1 MLVHYFHVCLVE
13 IIDQTTKRQTGRQ
26 AQLVNIQAA
35 KAVADVIRTTLG
47 PRSML
52 KMILD
57 PMGSIILTNDGHCI
71 LREIDV
77 SHPTAKS
84 MIELSRAT
92 DEEVGDG
99 TTSVII
105 LASEVLQQAEPFIRK
120 NVHPTV
126 IVQAYS
132 KALQMVVQ
140 IMEQAA
146 IRVDVEKDVDLMKK
160 LVESTLSTKFSSRWN
175 DKMVEM
181 ALSAVLIVAQHAK
194 NGKENRNA
202 ITSMEIDDSSDVK
215 PKKASPFLV
224 TEAEVDLK
232 RYAKIEKI
240 PGGEMDDC
248 IVLKGVMFQKDT
260 VHTSMRRRIVNPRIL
275 LLDCPLEYKK
285 GETQTNMEVT
295 KENDWNALLQ
305 LEEQQV
311 EQMCQEIIRHKPDIV
326 IAQHYLSKANITAF
340 RRLRKTDN
348 NRVARAVG
356 ATIVSR
362 TEEIQECDIGT
373 QCGLFDMNTIG
384 SEPFV
389 YFTECENPGA
399 CTIVLRGG
407 SKDVLN
413 EIERN
418 LQDAMQVIRN
428 VVYTPQLVPGGGA
441 IEMAVA
447 VQLKQYGMTHV
458 QGIQQAPF
466 IAISEAMECIPRTLA
481 QNCGV
486 SVIRTITQ
494 LRAKHAA
501 HYDTATAVVNDGEA
515 AAAAVVATSTD
526 SQGNRC
532 CTWGLNGITG
542 EIVDMNE
549 YGIWEPLSVKVQT
562 IQSAIESACMIL
574 RIDDIVSSSSKK

>member
-1 MLVHYFHVCLVE
+1 M
-13 IIDQTTKRQTGRQ
+13 
-26 AQLVNIQAA
+26 VNIQAA

-105 LASEVLQQAEPFIRK
+105 LASEVLQQAEPFIRN

-132 KALQMVVQ
+132 KALQVAVQ
-140 IMEQAA
+140 IMEQSA
-146 IRVDVEKDVDLMKK
+146 IHVDVEKDMSLMKK

-181 ALSAVLIVAQHAK
+181 ALSAVLIVAQHTK
-194 NGKENRNA
+194 KDKEN
-202 ITSMEIDDSSDVK
+202 ISVISSMEVDEALSVK
-215 PKKASPFLV
+215 PKKPSPFQV

-240 PGGEMDDC
+240 PGGEMEDC

-260 VHTSMRRRIVNPRIL
+260 VHTSMRRRIVKPRIL

-311 EQMCQEIIRHKPDIV
+311 EQMCMDIIRHKPDIV
-326 IAQHYLSKANITAF
+326 ITEKGISDLAQHFLSKANITAF

-362 TEEIQECDIGT
+362 TEEIQESDIGT
-373 QCGLFDMNTIG
+373 ECGLFDMNTIG

-389 YFTECENPGA
+389 YFTECTNPGA

-428 VVYTPQLVPGGGA
+428 VVYVPQLVPGGGA

-458 QGIQQAPF
+458 AGIQQAPF
-466 IAISEAMECIPRTLA
+466 IAISEAMESIPRTLA

-501 HYDTATAVVNDGEA
+501 HYDAASLNSSVGDVDGMTSA
-515 AAAAVVATSTD
+515 ASGGDVH
-526 SQGNRC
+526 GC

-542 EIVDMNE
+542 TIVDMKE
-549 YGIWEPLSVKVQT
+549 YGIWEPLSVKIQT

>member
-1 MLVHYFHVCLVE
+1 M
-13 IIDQTTKRQTGRQ
+13 
-26 AQLVNIQAA
+26 VNIQAA

-105 LASEVLQQAEPFIRK
+105 LASEVLQQAEPFIRN

-132 KALQMVVQ
+132 KALQVAVQ
-140 IMEQAA
+140 IMEQSA
-146 IRVDVEKDVDLMKK
+146 IHVDVEKDMSLMKK

-181 ALSAVLIVAQHAK
+181 ALSAVLIVAQHTK
-194 NGKENRNA
+194 KDKENVSV
-202 ITSMEIDDSSDVK
+202 ISSMEVDEALSVK
-215 PKKASPFLV
+215 PKKPSPFQV

-240 PGGEMDDC
+240 PGGEMEDC

-311 EQMCQEIIRHKPDIV
+311 EQMCMDIIRHKPDIV
-326 IAQHYLSKANITAF
+326 ITEKGISDLAQHFLSKANITAF

-362 TEEIQECDIGT
+362 TEEIQESDIGT
-373 QCGLFDMNTIG
+373 ECGLFDMNTIG

-389 YFTECENPGA
+389 YFTECTNPGA

-428 VVYTPQLVPGGGA
+428 VVYVPQLVPGGGA

-447 VQLKQYGMTHV
+447 VQLKQYGMSNV
-458 QGIQQAPF
+458 AGIQQAPF
-466 IAISEAMECIPRTLA
+466 IAISEAMESIPRTLA

-501 HYDTATAVVNDGEA
+501 HYDTASLNSSVGNVDGVISA
-515 AAAAVVATSTD
+515 ASGGDVH
-526 SQGNRC
+526 GC

-542 EIVDMNE
+542 AIVDMKE
-549 YGIWEPLSVKVQT
+549 YGIWEPLSVKIQT